1 MSSPDTT
8 TAAPSLPG
16 NWVPSKAGCLNKN
29 DWWIWSYDGPKR
41 DARTV
46 LGGPSQTNNCFPS
59 TGDPTGTYTGSQ
71 CPPNYTRACP
81 DSSVADAA
89 VTCCPTAY
97 NFSCVPEPFTVPHL
111 DFFRCMSEHGTTGS
125 PTITLT
131 DFQAN
136 TQKIIQPK
144 QASHEHLFAIAMVYT
159 TPAPTS
165 ASTPGP
171 TASASSGDAPPP
183 LPSETGSSPSSG
195 SHGLSAGA
203 SGGIGVGAGVGVLLL
218 AVVAFFLYRRGRG
231 TRGKTELPTS
241 SPSAGPTVAPPTAM
255 MAQNTAS
262 TGFVQNGTGGAGYG
276 EHSAGTYGTGDVS
289 YWDATVKHE
298 APLSTPSPVATSN
311 TVVPGRHE
319 MGSGD
324 PRSELPSY
332 RQ

>member
-16 NWVPSKAGCLNKN
+16 NWVPSKAGCLNKG
-29 DWWIWSYDGPKR
+29 DWWIWSYNGPQR

-59 TGDPTGTYTGSQ
+59 TGDPTGTYVGSQ

-81 DSSVADAA
+81 DSSVTNAA

-97 NFSCVPEPFTVPHL
+97 QFSCVPEPLDMPHL
-111 DFFRCMSEHGTTGS
+111 DFFRCISKHGTSGS

-136 TQKIIQPK
+136 TQRNIQPK
-144 QASHEHLFAIAMVYT
+144 QAPNEHLFAIAMVYQ
-159 TPAPTS
+159 TPTPTS
-165 ASTPGP
+165 APTPGP

-183 LPSETGSSPSSG
+183 LPSETGLSP
-195 SHGLSAGA
+195 HGLSAGA
-203 SGGIGVGAGVGVLLL
+203 SGGIGAGVGVGVLLL
-218 AVVAFFLYRRGRG
+218 GFLAFFLYRRKRSGSP
-231 TRGKTELPTS
+231 RGKSELPMTS
-241 SPSAGPTVAPPTAM
+241 APAGPAPASAPTAM
-255 MAQNTAS
+255 MAQNQTS
-262 TGFVQNGTGGAGYG
+262 PGVLQNGTGGIGYG
-276 EHSAGTYGTGDVS
+276 GQPASAYGAGDAS
-289 YWDATVKHE
+289 YWDARIKHE
-298 APLSTPSPVATSN
+298 APQSTPSPVPTSA

-319 MGSGD
+319 MDSGNF
-324 PRSELPSY
+324 RSELPSY